1 MANVC
6 LRGIDDRIKNLLK
19 AEAAKNGIS
28 VNRLILR
35 YINKGIGL
43 DPVGRNN
50 YSDLDSLAGTWS
62 DSEKDEFMTAIRDFE
77 RIDEDMWK

>member
-1 MANVC
+1 MANVS
-6 LRGIDDRIKNLLK
+6 LRGLDNHMKNLLK

-28 VNRLILR
+28 VNGLILR

-43 DPVGRNN
+43 DPVSRSKH
-50 YSDLDSLAGTWS
+50 SDLDSLAGTWS
-62 DSEKDEFMTAIRDFE
+62 DSENDEFMAAIRDFE